1 MFKKLNIFFSNILVR
16 LLKYQIVGQQKITWP
31 YDIYQTV
38 INNVFVIIKQK
49 SWYYRTTDP
58 FTITSA
64 LLFWRANRHACSLV
78 YYDITIAVY
87 SMSFSNLP
95 TKTSPKFITL
105 PCKKAVLYHITVK
118 GSIRGYIITWRHTHL
133 VHVKLLDDGIKCCI
147 EII

>member
-1 MFKKLNIFFSNILVR
+1 M
-16 LLKYQIVGQQKITWP
+16 TWP

-38 INNVFVIIKQK
+38 INNIFVIIKQK
-49 SWYYRTTDP
+49 SWYYRTTEP

-105 PCKKAVLYHITVK
+105 PCKKAVLYHSYSERVNLRSYYHMT
-118 GSIRGYIITWRHTHL
+118 SHAPCTRQTSRWRYQMLYRDHL
-133 VHVKLLDDGIKCCI
+133 TNPPPGKKCCHI
-147 EII
+147 CHIFVIRH